1 MAKKVKYYGVFVK
14 RTIKNELPKELIEML
29 SKHGE
34 LVGLNSSKIEVHV
47 FDNELEQIECALNV
61 RGTVIETIDA
71 VDKADFLAQVDKLKE
86 KYEEEKESGDDCE
99 EPINE
104 REEARYN
111 VVLTHVHNN
120 DIIPTVKAVK
130 NTLGIGLKEAKE
142 LVGNL
147 PSILAERVDEQK
159 AVSIVNSINA
169 SCHCE
174 LETHKMLKLR

>member
-1 MAKKVKYYGVFVK
+1 MAKKIKYYGVFVVK
-14 RTIKNELPKELIEML
+14 SLGESEFVKTMTETLGLPKLQ
-29 SKHGE
+29 KKQFA
-34 LVGLNSSKIEVHV
+34 VFV
-47 FDNELEQIECALNV
+47 FDNELEQVDMLSTIIATH
-61 RGTVIETIDA
+61 RGCEAIHVDA
-71 VDKADFLAQVDKLKE
+71 TSKEDFLEQIRKLKE
-86 KYEEEKESGDDCE
+86 KYEEEVDDDCE

-111 VVLTHVHNN
+111 VVLTHIHNN

-174 LETHKMLKLR
+174 LETHKMLKLC